1 MTRQLYTIHPG
12 IGQQAIDYRGKD
24 TGSRERNRF
33 FFFLF
38 FFFRDKSGPDL
49 HSSGFWKCVL
59 KSPAITLHYARWKGK
74 RWLPPPPSRGCYCCW
89 CCRLSIFFASSYCL
103 SAFLNSCLY
112 MEVADRRKRKR
123 RVEWSK
129 QRLKRKCVRGNQN
142 TPASGEHFIFFYY
155 KLFRGPTT
163 LHPRRPHYTYT
174 SNWARIF
181 IYAPL
186 HGWSM
191 LFSERKNQRKRKKKK
206 KNSRVR
212 RPEVVGSS

>member
-1 MTRQLYTIHPG
+1 MFWKAQLLHYITHVG
-12 IGQQAIDYRGKD
+12 KGKD
-24 TGSRERNRF
+24 GS
-33 FFFLF
+33 
-38 FFFRDKSGPDL
+38 
-49 HSSGFWKCVL
+49 
-59 KSPAITLHYARWKGK
+59 
-74 RWLPPPPSRGCYCCW
+74 PPPPSRGCYCCW

-129 QRLKRKCVRGNQN
+129 QRPKRKCVRGNQN

-155 KLFRGPTT
+155 KRFRGPTT
-163 LHPRRPHYTYT
+163 LHPRRPHYMYT

-206 KNSRVR
+206 KEFTCVQTGSGRVKLR
-212 RPEVVGSS
+212 DQHFRVGLFVVSFSFIITKEKKI

>member
-1 MTRQLYTIHPG
+1 MGKLAGFSGRAVLSRDRAENQPS
-12 IGQQAIDYRGKD
+12 QQP
-24 TGSRERNRF
+24 SRETYNSKRQPVNFVLVLLLVCF
-33 FFFLF
+33 FKIYRIAYILQ
-38 FFFRDKSGPDL
+38 
-49 HSSGFWKCVL
+49 HTV
-59 KSPAITLHYARWKGK
+59 
-74 RWLPPPPSRGCYCCW
+74 
-89 CCRLSIFFASSYCL
+89 
-103 SAFLNSCLY
+103 NN
-112 MEVADRRKRKR
+112 
-123 RVEWSK
+123 WS
-129 QRLKRKCVRGNQN
+129 QYLARKCVRGNQN

-206 KNSRVR
+206 NSRVC